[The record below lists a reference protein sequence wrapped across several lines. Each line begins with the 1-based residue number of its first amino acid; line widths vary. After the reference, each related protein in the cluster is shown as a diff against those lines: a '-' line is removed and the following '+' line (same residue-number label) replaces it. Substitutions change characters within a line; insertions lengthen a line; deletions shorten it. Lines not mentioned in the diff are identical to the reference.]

1 MYFVAEKNQ
10 QTNKKQK
17 QNNSNKNETQ
27 TISSTSMTTRQVSLI
42 VRLTVRGNKR
52 VLGGLAVLIEPKSKW
67 KPETT
72 KRYAIKAHVTSV
84 CCPTSIHWAC
94 IQDNKRSLIPFTSRR
109 QREKLRILSIS
120 SWTTAVEITSLHTNT
135 LASIIRL
142 LPVSPSTWRRQTES
156 LQRKSSF
163 IRIAL
168 SSCNFPFHICS
179 IKSTSAFRHFFE
191 TRLFDGYFLSK
202 NACSQLPFHW
212 RVGFIQG
219 RCKVCQCYFTKPFD
233 LDHIIIQGVIISSFL
248 SFTCG

>member
-1 MYFVAEKNQ
+1 MYWVDLQFSSSQNPSENPKQQNGMLLKHTSHQFVAQLQFTEP
-10 QTNKKQK
+10 
-17 QNNSNKNETQ
+17 
-27 TISSTSMTTRQVSLI
+27 VS
-42 VRLTVRGNKR
+42 K
-52 VLGGLAVLIEPKSKW
+52 
-67 KPETT
+67 TT
-72 KRYAIKAHVTSV
+72 KEVWYH
-84 CCPTSIHWAC
+84 
-94 IQDNKRSLIPFTSRR
+94 LR
-109 QREKLRILSIS
+109 QEGKGKSLRILTIS

-142 LPVSPSTWRRQTES
+142 LAVSPSTWRRQTES

-163 IRIAL
+163 IRIVL

-191 TRLFDGYFLSK
+191 TRLFDGYFLAK

-219 RCKVCQCYFTKPFD
+219 SFKVCQCYFTKPFD